1 MNTVRVY
8 GKQIP
13 KREERAVSG
22 GACFGVGRNSVID
35 EFNGDFLQ
43 WLRGFYYVAKTG
55 SISRASARMN
65 RSQSSVSYSLQCL
78 ERQLNVM
85 LFKRRNNLLEIT
97 PEGVQLLDWAV
108 SAFELLEELKDALA
122 CASGELSGS
131 VGVAG
136 SMTILKQE
144 RVSNLVM
151 EFMEQHP
158 KVQVALRVGPP
169 REALE
174 SVEYGVADFALLA
187 LARRP
192 EKFQAVRLGA
202 VPFILVTPKKH
213 DFKLDRV
220 PTREQL
226 CGLPFVTYMG
236 DDGAEIH
243 TPFLAEEK
251 LDGLTGRTVLKV
263 NQYDLVLEYIA
274 RGAGCAIMD
283 MLSLKMLPGYTKKTS
298 FYPLGHFLDDL
309 EYFMVSRKR
318 HGLTPAASALAQRLR
333 ALFQREEAG
342 LNLFTDTTRPARRP

>member
-1 MNTVRVY
+1 MKTPRVY
-8 GKQIP
+8 AKQIP
-13 KREERAVSG
+13 EEDQAASG
-22 GACFGVGRNSVID
+22 GGRLGVGRSGVID

-43 WLRGFYYVAKTG
+43 WLRGFYYVARTG
-55 SISRASARMN
+55 SISRAAAKMN

-85 LFKRRNNLLEIT
+85 LFRRRNNILEIT

-108 SAFELLEELKDALA
+108 SAFELLEDLKDTLS

-144 RVSNLVM
+144 RVSNLIM
-151 EFMEQHP
+151 EFMELHP
-158 KVQVALRVGPP
+158 RVQVSLRVGPP

-174 SVEYGVADFALLA
+174 SIEYGIADFALRA

-192 EKFQAVRLGA
+192 EKFLAVRLGTA
-202 VPFILVTPKKH
+202 PFILVTPKRH
-213 DFKLDRV
+213 GFDLDRM

-226 CGLPFVTYMG
+226 RRLPFVTYMG

-283 MLSLKMLPGYTKKTS
+283 MLSLKMLPAYAKKTS
-298 FYPLGHFLDDL
+298 FHPLGHFLDDL
-309 EYFMVSRKR
+309 EYFMVSRR
-318 HGLTPAASALAQRLR
+318 HRSLSPAASALARQVR
-333 ALFQREEAG
+333 ALFVRQEEES
-342 LNLFTDTTRPARRP
+342 RS